1 MSDLQLIESFD
12 GGDLI
17 QSGNDLSVI
26 DGLQNMVYLALF
38 GGNIEQS
45 TKDYDENEERFDY
58 WGNSLLYDNS
68 PDIQYNSE
76 TERTLNNVSLN
87 SKGRLF
93 IEQSVNKDLQ
103 FIQDFANISVSV
115 SILGVDRVQISVVL
129 TQPTELE
136 SNEFTYIWN
145 ATEGELE
152 NQSNINTF
160 GSGIGLPNTLNFGL

>member
-26 DGLQNMVYLALF
+26 DGLQNMVYIALF
-38 GGNIEQS
+38 GGNIKQS
-45 TKDYDENEERFDY
+45 TKDYDQNEERFDY
-58 WGNSLLYDNS
+58 WANDLLYDNITE
-68 PDIQYNSE
+68 IQYNSE
-76 TERTLNNVSLN
+76 TERTLKDVALN
-87 SKGRLF
+87 SKGRLL
-93 IEQSVNKDLQ
+93 IEQSVKKDLQ
-103 FIQDFANISVSV
+103 FMQDFANIEVSV
-115 SILGVDRVQISVVL
+115 SIVGVDRVQITVVL
-129 TQPTELE
+129 KEPTELE

-152 NQSNINTF
+152 TTSNINTF